1 MAEGAPLKDRL
12 HLWLVVPA
20 LVWGGVLAEI
30 MLPVSP
36 PLLSFGAYGC
46 VLGSLAIAV
55 LAIRKKRKDIVSL
68 CTPIFALIIFIT
80 PLETRPGL
88 LMEVLY
94 AATLTALL
102 IRLEKRFS

>member
-1 MAEGAPLKDRL
+1 MAEGSPPKNHL

-20 LVWGGVLAEI
+20 LAWGGILARI
-30 MLPVSP
+30 LLPFP
-36 PLLSFGAYGC
+36 PPYISFGAYGC
-46 VLGSLAIAV
+46 VLGSIAIAV
-55 LAIRKKRKDIVSL
+55 LALGKKKKDIVSL